1 MTSRKRQILAIV
13 RRLLME
19 NKVARPPVPV
29 ERIARKIGARIV
41 VQSLDDGVSGFVYK
55 DKTQSIIGVN
65 TYHSRTRQRFTI
77 AHELGHLLL
86 ENRQG
91 IHVDQGDFLLKFRDE
106 DASKGTIDEERDA
119 NLFAAELLLPRGLLE
134 KDVESFNAISAT
146 DDSQLRDLARR
157 YEVSLQALL
166 IRLSSMGIPG
176 KAVLS

>member
-1 MTSRKRQILAIV
+1 MTSRKKQILAIV
-13 RRLLME
+13 GRLLIE
-19 NKVARPPVPV
+19 NKVVRPPVRV

-41 VQSLDDGVSGFVYK
+41 AQSLDDGVSGFVYK

-91 IHVDQGDFLLKFRDE
+91 IHVDQGDFLLKFRNE
-106 DASKGTIDEERDA
+106 DSSKGTIDQERDA

-134 KDVESFNAISAT
+134 KDVESLNAISVT
-146 DDSQLRDLARR
+146 DDSQLRELAKR